1 MTTAAPEHPSPTT
14 DPDARPSPLARVLM
28 LFVGLYQRT
37 ALLRPTPRC
46 RFHPTCS
53 QYALDSLR
61 VHGAVRGLGIAAVA
75 LFTAFALANR
85 QYVSFGWLFGA
96 TEVQEVGGDRVGGG
110 VPLIVLLA
118 GAFALGAIVGGVWA
132 TLRSRSRARGR
143 A

>member
-28 LFVGLYQRT
+28 LLVGLYQRT

-61 VHGAVRGLGIAAVA
+61 VHGAVRGLGY
-75 LFTAFALANR
+75 ALAR
-85 QYVSFGWLFGA
+85 ISRCHPWHP
-96 TEVQEVGGDRVGGG
+96 GGLDPVKPPTRK
-110 VPLIVLLA
+110 
-118 GAFALGAIVGGVWA
+118 
-132 TLRSRSRARGR
+132 SDS
-143 A
+143 